1 MFRCVAILMTAL
13 AATLP
18 AHAQR
23 VFQSTA
29 LRGELIVTQPP
40 AALLNGQPAR
50 LAPGARIHNPSN
62 MIQVSGSL
70 LGQKLAVNYTL
81 DAAGEL
87 REVWILTDVELARK
101 PWPAT
106 PEQAR
111 TWVFDSATQQWSKP

>member
-13 AATLP
+13 VATLP

-29 LRGELIVTQPP
+29 LRGELIVMQPP
-40 AALLNGQPAR
+40 AALLNGEPVR
-50 LAPGARIHNPSN
+50 MAPGVRIRNPSN
-62 MIQVSGSL
+62 MIQLSGSL

-87 REVWILTDVELARK
+87 REVWILTDLELARK

-111 TWVFDSATQQWSKP
+111 TWVFDSATQQWSRP